1 MVITQSALM
10 DATYAASELTDSEL
24 ALVWRSHAPKALRFA
39 ALKLLNDRELIDDAQ
54 LELYTAQLFCA
65 LLN

>member
-1 MVITQSALM
+1 MVITQSALSE
-10 DATYAASELTDSEL
+10 ATFAAYDLTDSEL
-24 ALVWRSHAPKALRFA
+24 ALVWRSRAPKALRFA
-39 ALKLLNDRELIDDAQ
+39 ALKLLNEREVITDAQ